1 MCSYF
6 LLLPCLTMGSIIH
19 LIHVQD
25 DVIMRSIKRQLPG
38 LLPPLSPGA
47 EPEDPAAACNCR
59 KVGRGGGWLPGSE
72 IVCSLLA
79 CRFSLYLVLPILS
92 E

>member
-1 MCSYF
+1 M
-6 LLLPCLTMGSIIH
+6 TIGSIQ

-59 KVGRGGGWLPGSE
+59 KVGLAPSMRKSVLCWLPDSCVANPVRL
-72 IVCSLLA
+72 IQS
-79 CRFSLYLVLPILS
+79 YLFDSFGLHV
-92 E
+92 

>member
-1 MCSYF
+1 M
-6 LLLPCLTMGSIIH
+6 TIGSIEF
-19 LIHVQD
+19 LHVQD

-59 KVGRGGGWLPGSE
+59 KVG
-72 IVCSLLA
+72 LA
-79 CRFSLYLVLPILS
+79 PSMRKVLVEGCQILVLPILS
-92 E
+92 D